1 MINVLNC
8 KPIRKNVLLRV
19 YEWPDMTKS
28 GIYLPDMMKYSSTTG
43 GKDPWRGKI
52 VAIGDEVTQV
62 KVGEIVR
69 YQPNNYYRQTIE
81 QDGVRYIVLDELVLY
96 AVEDENENLIRAL
109 KNRVVLLPDEIMEK
123 KYGRIYLPQ
132 TREEK
137 MLHATVVVAGE
148 GCPVEKGDRVMI
160 ENRSTFQ
167 YFSSAGE
174 RYIITDRTNLLAIV
188 ETDIT

>member
-1 MINVLNC
+1 MINILNC

-52 VAIGDEVTQV
+52 VDVGREVTQV

-109 KNRVVLLPDEIMEK
+109 KERVVFLPENLEE
-123 KYGRIYLPQ
+123 KYGSIYLPQ
-132 TREEK
+132 NREEK
-137 MLHATVVVAGE
+137 LLYGKIVVAGE
-148 GCPVEKGDRVMI
+148 NAGVKVGDRVVI
-160 ENRSTFQ
+160 ENKTTFQ
-167 YFSSAGE
+167 YFSSAGK
-174 RYIITDRTNLLAIV
+174 RYIITDRVNLLAIV